1 VTAAGPAVVVGG
13 ASGIGAA
20 VADRYRSARVD
31 VVVWDRVGD
40 PDIRCD
46 ITDPDQVGAAVAA
59 TIGRIGVPGE
69 VTVTAGIGHS
79 GRLADVDATEW
90 DRVMAVNAKGV
101 WLAMRGLAGTM
112 AGDGADVG
120 GGGAGVG
127 GDGAGGSIVVISSVS
142 ARLVDRTMGL
152 YCASKAALDMVV
164 RVAAREWA
172 PAVRVNAVAP
182 GVTDT
187 PMLGP
192 APREGAWLTG
202 VAARTALGRIGRP
215 EDIAEAVAAVHGMH
229 WVTGQII
236 ECDGGLSLYSPIDPT
251 GRSRGN
257 ARR

>member
-1 VTAAGPAVVVGG
+1 MTAAGPAVVVGG

-20 VADRYRSARVD
+20 VTDRYRSDGVD
-31 VVVWDRVGD
+31 VVVWDRAGD
-40 PDIRCD
+40 ADIRCD
-46 ITDPDQVGAAVAA
+46 ITDTDQVAAAVAA
-59 TIGRIGVPGE
+59 TVERIGVPAQ

-101 WLAMRGLAGTM
+101 WLAMRGLAGAM
-112 AGDGADVG
+112 PAADG
-120 GGGAGVG
+120 GGG
-127 GDGAGGSIVVISSVS
+127 GGSIVAVSSVS

-202 VAARTALGRIGRP
+202 VAAAPPSDASADPRTSPRPWLRRARDALGHRP
-215 EDIAEAVAAVHGMH
+215 DHRVRRWTLTCTARSTPPAGHGGM
-229 WVTGQII
+229 
-236 ECDGGLSLYSPIDPT
+236 P
-251 GRSRGN
+251 
-257 ARR
+257 RR